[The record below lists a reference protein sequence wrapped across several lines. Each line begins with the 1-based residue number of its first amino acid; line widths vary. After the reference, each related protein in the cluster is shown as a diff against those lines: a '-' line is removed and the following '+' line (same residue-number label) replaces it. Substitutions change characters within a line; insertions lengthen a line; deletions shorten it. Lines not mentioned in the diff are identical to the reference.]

1 MKEYILKDILIER
14 KEYCEKG
21 KEYVHVTLSKEG
33 IHEKTERF
41 DRDFLVKDDNK
52 KYKITRLNDIC
63 YNPANLK
70 FGVICLNEYGN
81 AIFSP
86 IYVTYYLKKEYV
98 NEINIKYL
106 NYVLTSSGF
115 LQKVRRY
122 EQGTVYERMAVN
134 SSDFLKMK
142 ITIPEIGEQ
151 EKIIKVFE
159 RINRIIEISRESLK
173 ERNKIIDLEFI
184 KMFGNPMTNEKKWN
198 ISKLGDLGELKN
210 GMNFNRDEKG
220 YDVKFLG
227 VGDFN
232 KGYILNDLNS
242 LEYVRLNQK
251 PPEEYL
257 LKNND
262 IIFVRSN
269 GSKELVGRSL
279 IVDNIIEDI
288 TYSGFCIRYRNK
300 SSKINPKFLI
310 NIFQSKRFFEYLKR
324 VSGGTNINNINQQIL
339 SSLKIILPRL
349 EEQEKFIDLVEKLER
364 KNELLKIQL
373 KNYKNLKKCL
383 EQKFLNK
390 CI

>member
-1 MKEYILKDILIER
+1 M
-14 KEYCEKG
+14 
-21 KEYVHVTLSKEG
+21 
-33 IHEKTERF
+33 
-41 DRDFLVKDDNK
+41 
-52 KYKITRLNDIC
+52 
-63 YNPANLK
+63 
-70 FGVICLNEYGN
+70 
-81 AIFSP
+81 
-86 IYVTYYLKKEYV
+86 
-98 NEINIKYL
+98 
-106 NYVLTSSGF
+106 
-115 LQKVRRY
+115 RRY

>member
-33 IHEKTERF
+33 IQEKIERF

-70 FGVICLNEYGN
+70 FGVICLNQYGN

-106 NYVLTSSGF
+106 NYILTSSKF
-115 LQKVRRY
+115 LQKVRKY
-122 EQGTVYERMAVN
+122 EQGTVYERIAVN

-142 ITIPEIGEQ
+142 ITIPEISEQ
-151 EKIIKVFE
+151 ERIIKVFE
-159 RINRIIEISRESLK
+159 RINHIIEIISESLK
-173 ERNKIIDLEFI
+173 ASYKFIDLEFI
-184 KMFGNPMTNEKKWN
+184 RMFGNPITNEKNWN
-198 ISKLGDLGELKN
+198 ILKLGDLGELKN
-210 GMNFNRDEKG
+210 GMNFNKDEKG
-220 YDVKFLG
+220 YSIKFLG

-242 LEYVRLNQK
+242 LEYVLLNEK

-279 IVDNIIEDI
+279 IVDNILEDI

-310 NIFQSKRFFEYLKR
+310 NIFQNKEFFKYLKKMC
-324 VSGGTNINNINQQIL
+324 GGTNINNINQQML
-339 SSLKIILPRL
+339 SALKIILPRV
-349 EEQEKFIDLVEKLER
+349 EEQERFINLVEKLEK
-364 KNELLKIQL
+364 KNTLLKIQL
-373 KNYKNLKKCL
+373 KNYKKLKKCL

>member
-227 VGDFN
+227 DFN

>member
-41 DRDFLVKDDNK
+41 DRDFLVRDDNK

-106 NYVLTSSGF
+106 NYILTSSKF

-142 ITIPEIGEQ
+142 ITIPEISEQ
-151 EKIIKVFE
+151 ERIINVFE

-173 ERNKIIDLEFI
+173 ETNKFIDLEFI
-184 KMFGNPMTNEKKWN
+184 RMFGNPITNEKKWN
-198 ISKLGDLGELKN
+198 ISKLSDLGEFKN

-220 YDVKFLG
+220 CSVKFLG
-227 VGDFN
+227 VGDFD
-232 KGYILNDLNS
+232 KGYILNDFNS
-242 LEYVRLNQK
+242 LEYVGLNQK

-310 NIFQSKRFFEYLKR
+310 YIFQSKQFFKYLKR
-324 VSGGTNINNINQQIL
+324 TSGGTNINNINQQIL

-349 EEQEKFIDLVEKLER
+349 EEQEKFINLVEKLEK
-364 KNELLKIQL
+364 KNTLLKIQL
-373 KNYKNLKKCL
+373 KNYENFKKCL